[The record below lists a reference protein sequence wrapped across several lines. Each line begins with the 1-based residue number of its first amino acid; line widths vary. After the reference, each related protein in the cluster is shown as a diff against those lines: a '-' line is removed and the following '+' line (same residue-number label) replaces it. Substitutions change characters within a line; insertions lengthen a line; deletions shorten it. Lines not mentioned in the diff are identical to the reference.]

1 MKRCHIKESARQI
14 LKFYPI
20 ILSGGFWYFTMFPGV
35 MTPDSHY
42 TILQSRGEVP
52 LNSLHTIAFSLYVK
66 FFSINGNAIYV
77 VTLVSLVLSMTALYG
92 VIRLIFINN
101 SQKFTIC
108 LTALI
113 FLTPFFGP
121 FAVSIWKDNVY
132 TSVTIIGLVFIVKHC
147 KNPLQDKGSL
157 FLGFGCL
164 TIGSLFRGEGFIL
177 VTLLGLLISVFTL
190 AKSISVGKYVGL
202 VLVASGAISFL
213 LQNTVNNK
221 FDELPKPTY
230 QNSFAF
236 LLDLQYVNSVR
247 PELLQPTTKKILDE
261 ISSGPSLKSAGSCT
275 APWDFLG
282 EGFNQ
287 ESANAYH
294 LKILGL
300 WLDELKLDARE
311 TLLSARYCKVKA
323 IIPFPF
329 GGIPTA
335 SWWPTIG
342 ISPNNFGY
350 THPAFT
356 TYIYP
361 IGYAWT
367 YLWRVNGNL
376 LAWPGLHL
384 SFVIFFIFFTRLG
397 RKYRS
402 RNIFKLLFL
411 LVSIRFSTFLIV
423 AGSQEYRYYQM
434 IYYLS
439 IPFLAYIILN
449 KFRESNTR
457 VIQN

>member
-1 MKRCHIKESARQI
+1 
-14 LKFYPI
+14 
-20 ILSGGFWYFTMFPGV
+20 

-42 TILQSRGEVP
+42 TILQSRGELP

-66 FFSINGNAIYV
+66 FFSFGGKAIYV
-77 VTLVSLVLSMTALYG
+77 VTLLSLALSITALYG
-92 VIRLIFINN
+92 VIRLIFSNN

-147 KNPLQDKGSL
+147 KNPLQDKRNL

-164 TIGSLFRGEGFIL
+164 TIGSLFRSEGFLLII
-177 VTLLGLLISVFTL
+177 LLGLLISVFTL
-190 AKSISVGKYVGL
+190 TKSISVGKYVGL
-202 VLVASGAISFL
+202 ILVASGAISFL
-213 LQNTVNNK
+213 LQSLADNQ

-230 QNSFAF
+230 QRSMAF

-261 ISSGPSLKSAGSCT
+261 ISSGPSLKGAGSCSG
-275 APWDFLG
+275 PWDFYG
-282 EGFNQ
+282 DGFNQ
-287 ESANAYH
+287 TSANSNH
-294 LKILGL
+294 LKILRI
-300 WLDELKLDARE
+300 WLDEVKLDARE
-311 TLLSARYCKVKA
+311 TLLSARYCKVKP
-323 IIPFPF
+323 IIPFLF
-329 GGIPTA
+329 GSIPTE

-342 ISPNNFGY
+342 ISPNNLGY

-356 TYIYP
+356 TYTYP

-367 YLWRVNGNL
+367 YLWKINGHL

-397 RKYRS
+397 RTYRS
-402 RNIFKLLFL
+402 SNIFKLLFL
-411 LVSIRFSTFLIV
+411 LISIRFLTFLIV

-439 IPFLAYIILN
+439 IPFLTYVVLN
-449 KFRESNTR
+449 KLREVNTI
-457 VIQN
+457 VIQNLK